1 MKAERLY
8 TTISLAII
16 LGLFYLFYKVLSPFL
31 ITIAWAMVLSITFYP
46 LYSVLLK
53 FVKRP
58 GLASIITIMMILII
72 IIGPFTYIVGALVNE
87 VANIYSTI
95 EGKGFDVIAKIQG
108 HPTFTNILKKLGSF
122 ITAENLDLEK
132 GIISS
137 LKMIGEYIGQHISDI
152 FTNAVVLIMNFIVMF
167 LTIFYFLKDGEK
179 LTEYLKRLLPFSGE
193 QKKRLAVR
201 TKEMVIAAIYG
212 GVVVGLTQG
221 VLGGIAFL
229 IFGLPSPV
237 FWGTAMAVLS
247 LVPLFGTF
255 IVWGPAGLILILSGS
270 YGNGIGLLLYG
281 ILIISMADNILKP
294 LIIGSR
300 TKLHTLLIFFSVLG
314 GIKFFG
320 FIGFILGPLITALSL
335 SLLEIYTPI
344 FSEGRE
350 I

>member
-16 LGLFYLFYKVLSPFL
+16 LGLFYLLYKVLSPFL

-46 LYSVLLK
+46 LYKVLLK

-58 GLASIITIMMILII
+58 GISSIITILII
-72 IIGPFTYIVGALVNE
+72 MVLIVGPFTYIISALVNE
-87 VANIYSTI
+87 VTNIYSNI
-95 EGKGFDVIAKIQG
+95 EEKGFDAITKIQE
-108 HPTFTNILKKLGSF
+108 HPGFTSIYKKLGSF
-122 ITAENLDLEK
+122 VAAENLDLKK
-132 GIISS
+132 GIINT
-137 LKMIGEYIGQHISDI
+137 LKTIGEYIGKHISDI
-152 FTNAVVLIMNFIVMF
+152 FTNAVVLIMNFIIMF

-179 LTEYLKRLLPFSGE
+179 LAEYLKGLLPFSGE
-193 QKKRLAVR
+193 QKRRLTIRA
-201 TKEMVIAAIYG
+201 KEMVIAAIYG
-212 GVVVGLTQG
+212 GVVVGLAQG
-221 VLGGIAFL
+221 ILGGLAFL

-237 FWGTAMAVLS
+237 FWGTAMAVFS

-255 IVWGPAGLILILSGS
+255 IVWGPASLFLFLSGS
-270 YGNGIGLLLYG
+270 YGKGFGFLLYG

-294 LIIGSR
+294 IIIGSR

-335 SLLEIYTPI
+335 SLLEIYTPML
-344 FSEGRE
+344 SERE
-350 I
+350 P